1 MKAEEIDNF
10 EELLDAAESSA
21 TKDWDVDFVSDL
33 RDRYDKFGDNLYVT
47 DAQLEQ
53 LERIAG

>member
-1 MKAEEIDNF
+1 MKAEEIDDF
-10 EELLDAAESSA
+10 DTLLETAEEQAE
-21 TKDWDVDFVSDL
+21 KDWDVNFVSDL
-33 RDRYDKFGDNLYVT
+33 RDKYEQYRDNLYVS